1 MVNVLFISI
10 AQRFFIILA
19 VLIIV
24 AIIVF
29 CGIYLTRFRTMSTIK
44 KITSYND
51 GYNLYSMDVKYD
63 YSLDNVINC
72 GIEDDQTL
80 INAIIRE
87 ALPLLPVKINVP
99 SFGCT
104 AFTLVGNDGYIRMGR
119 NYDFKNDTSSMLVYC
134 TPKNGYKSVAFA
146 ALDNVSANVPD
157 ENIQK
162 KLTSL
167 TAPFICLDGMNE
179 KGVSVAVLTLD
190 SEPTHQKTD
199 KPTIATTLAIRLVLD
214 KAATTQ
220 EAIDLLSQ
228 YDMFASSGRD
238 YHFYITDASGDGRAV
253 EYDCNSKDR
262 KLVVTKTEALTNFF
276 IFYKDK
282 VKPSQKNGIYGHGR
296 ERYDS
301 VMQILGENKGNYTN
315 DIAWEALK
323 ATAQDPNPDDVTSNT
338 QWSIVYN
345 DTDLSAEIVIR
356 RNWNNITNYKLIE
369 NQVEINKE
377 K

>member
-1 MVNVLFISI
+1 
-10 AQRFFIILA
+10 
-19 VLIIV
+19 
-24 AIIVF
+24 
-29 CGIYLTRFRTMSTIK
+29 
-44 KITSYND
+44 
-51 GYNLYSMDVKYD
+51 
-63 YSLDNVINC
+63 
-72 GIEDDQTL
+72 
-80 INAIIRE
+80 
-87 ALPLLPVKINVP
+87 
-99 SFGCT
+99 
-104 AFTLVGNDGYIRMGR
+104 
-119 NYDFKNDTSSMLVYC
+119 
-134 TPKNGYKSVAFA
+134 
-146 ALDNVSANVPD
+146 
-157 ENIQK
+157 
-162 KLTSL
+162 
-167 TAPFICLDGMNE
+167 
-179 KGVSVAVLTLD
+179 
-190 SEPTHQKTD
+190 
-199 KPTIATTLAIRLVLD
+199 
-214 KAATTQ
+214 
-220 EAIDLLSQ
+220 
-228 YDMFASSGRD
+228 MFASSGRD

-323 ATAQDPNPDDVTSNT
+323 ATAQDPNPNDVTSNT

-345 DTDLSAEIVIR
+345 DTDLSAEIAIR